1 MQQQRKNINSIM
13 FNDENNP
20 HMISLIKKKW
30 RKQRTFNIFIKK
42 EKLSL

>member
-20 HMISLIKKKW
+20 HMISLYFHQKKVEKV
-30 RKQRTFNIFIKK
+30 KNIQYFY
-42 EKLSL
+42 